1 MGFSEASRPAWACEL
16 KLQAAD
22 AKGKNFLSRPAW
34 ACEMKSYFEYKR
46 DAGDHVTPRVGV

>member
-34 ACEMKSYFEYKR
+34 ACELKSYFDYKR